1 MRNSFFLQNL
11 KTVDVTRFD
20 SVLAQ
25 APAPTVSSRYTF
37 IPTTRV
43 LDILADY
50 GWTPTKISETKT
62 RKPEM
67 KGFQKHIVRL
77 MNNEL
82 NQSIG
87 VQGSIPQI
95 VVTNAHAGTA
105 AFNLSIGLL
114 EKVCLN
120 GLVVERGNHDEANSF
135 SIRHQGFND
144 AVVEEKIKT
153 LGAEMPSVLA
163 QIDSFRAMLLTR
175 NEQRAFAE
183 AAIELRFDGEKY
195 AVQPDE
201 LLMVR
206 HSEQSAPTLW
216 NTFNVVQE
224 AVIQGGVTQR
234 RKNGTRIHSRRITGI
249 DADLRLNRALWRLTE
264 RIAQL
269 K

>member
-20 SVLAQ
+20 SVLAK

-120 GLVVERGNHDEANSF
+120 GLVVECF
-135 SIRHQGFND
+135 
-144 AVVEEKIKT
+144 
-153 LGAEMPSVLA
+153 
-163 QIDSFRAMLLTR
+163 
-175 NEQRAFAE
+175 
-183 AAIELRFDGEKY
+183 
-195 AVQPDE
+195 
-201 LLMVR
+201 
-206 HSEQSAPTLW
+206 
-216 NTFNVVQE
+216 
-224 AVIQGGVTQR
+224 
-234 RKNGTRIHSRRITGI
+234 
-249 DADLRLNRALWRLTE
+249 
-264 RIAQL
+264 
-269 K
+269 